1 MHTGEVVFMHRHTV
15 SRVDEKYIFF
25 SFLVRVI
32 TFRFAHTKKKFGYKT
47 ALGAFV

>member
-32 TFRFAHTKKKFGYKT
+32 TFRFAQKKKFGYKT
-47 ALGAFV
+47 TLRAFV